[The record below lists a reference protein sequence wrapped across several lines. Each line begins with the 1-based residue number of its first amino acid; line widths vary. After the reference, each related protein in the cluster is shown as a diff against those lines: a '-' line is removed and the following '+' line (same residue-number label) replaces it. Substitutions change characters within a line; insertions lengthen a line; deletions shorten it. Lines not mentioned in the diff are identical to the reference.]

1 MFCNSILGQ
10 TMSLATAPS
19 QHFRQKDHSWRT
31 YLALYSRLLWHDKAA
46 VFGLLIILVVVCAA
60 IFAPW
65 LAPHDPAAQN
75 MAATK
80 LPPAWRTIEE
90 QSLGFGEGNSV
101 VEQVTVTTGNPDFL
115 LGTDKLGRDQL
126 SRIIY
131 GARVSVT
138 VAFFGATLACLLGM
152 LIGLIAG
159 YVGGRVD
166 NALMSVINLLL
177 SIPYLVLVIVV
188 AAVLGRGLL
197 NVVLLFGITDAPIF
211 ARLTRGEVLRIR
223 HLGYI
228 EAATAL
234 GTQTPLVLR
243 KHIVPN
249 LIGPLVTLATFEMS
263 SMIFYE
269 AGLSFL
275 GLSVP
280 ESVPSWGNM
289 LSNGREFLLVGMPW
303 LMIYPGLAI
312 AVTSLGLNLF
322 GDWLRDIL
330 DPTSRR

>member
-1 MFCNSILGQ
+1 MTTLTAQPQSTRPVQDWRYRLGV
-10 TMSLATAPS
+10 TL
-19 QHFRQKDHSWRT
+19 HLFWR
-31 YLALYSRLLWHDKAA
+31 DKAA
-46 VFGLLIILVVVCAA
+46 VVGLLIILLVVIAA
-60 IFAPW
+60 VGAPW
-65 LAPHDPAAQN
+65 LAPHDPTAQN

-90 QSLGFGEGNSV
+90 RTLGFGKDNST
-101 VEQVTVTTGNPDFL
+101 VEVVTVTKGAPDHL
-115 LGTDKLGRDQL
+115 LGTDKLGRDQW

-138 VAFFGATLACLLGM
+138 VAFFGAALACLLGM
-152 LIGLIAG
+152 LIGMVAG
-159 YVGGRVD
+159 YVGGKVD
-166 NALMSVINLLL
+166 TILMTVINLLL

-228 EAATAL
+228 EAANAL
-234 GTQTPLVLR
+234 GTRGPQILR
-243 KHIVPN
+243 NHILPN

-289 LSNGREFLLVGMPW
+289 LANGREFLLIGMPW

-312 AVTSLGLNLF
+312 ALTSLGLNLF
-322 GDWLRDIL
+322 GDWLRDVL
-330 DPTSRR
+330 DPTSRRR

>member
-1 MFCNSILGQ
+1 MQATTSVEFKRGQ
-10 TMSLATAPS
+10 ESPLI
-19 QHFRQKDHSWRT
+19 RQLVT
-31 YLALYSRLLWHDKAA
+31 VSRLLWRDKPAT
-46 VFGLLIILVVVCAA
+46 VGLMIILLVVFTA
-60 IFAPW
+60 IFAP
-65 LAPHDPAAQN
+65 LIAPHDPLEQN
-75 MAATK
+75 MDATK
-80 LPPAWRTIEE
+80 LPPVWRSLEE
-90 QSLGFGEGNSV
+90 TDLGLDDEGNMVEV
-101 VEQVTVTTGNPDFL
+101 VTMIRGDPAHL

-138 VAFFGATLACLLGM
+138 VAFFGAALAA
-152 LIGLIAG
+152 LIGMTAGLVAG
-159 YVGGRVD
+159 YSGGWVD
-166 NALMSVINLLL
+166 NVISALVNLLL
-177 SIPYLVLVIVV
+177 SVPYLVLVIVV

-223 HLGYI
+223 ESGYV
-228 EAATAL
+228 EAARSI
-234 GTQTPLVLR
+234 GTETPSILLS
-243 KHIVPN
+243 HIVPN

-280 ESVPSWGNM
+280 ETVPSWGNM
-289 LSNGREFLLVGMPW
+289 LSKGREFLLTGMPW

-312 AVTSLGLNLF
+312 AITSLGINLF
-322 GDWLRDIL
+322 GDWLRDVL
-330 DPTSRR
+330 DPSTRHR

>member
-1 MFCNSILGQ
+1 MAI
-10 TMSLATAPS
+10 ATAERD
-19 QHFRQKDHSWRT
+19 QFREAERSWT
-31 YLALYSRLLWHDKAA
+31 TGIATYSRLLWRDKAA
-46 VFGLLIILVVVCAA
+46 VVGLLIIITVVLTA

-65 LAPHDPAAQN
+65 LAPHDPSAQN
-75 MAATK
+75 MAMTK
-80 LPPAWRTIEE
+80 LPPAWRSIEE
-90 QSLGFGEGNSV
+90 RSLGFGEGKSV
-101 VEQVTVTTGNPDFL
+101 VEQVTVTKGDPAYL

-138 VAFFGATLACLLGM
+138 VAFFGAALACLVGM

-159 YVGGRVD
+159 YMGGRVD
-166 NALMSVINLLL
+166 GILMALINLLL

-234 GTQTPLVLR
+234 GTQMPLVLR
-243 KHIVPN
+243 RHIVPN

-289 LSNGREFLLVGMPW
+289 LSNGREFLLIGMPW

-312 AVTSLGLNLF
+312 AITSLGLNLF
-322 GDWLRDIL
+322 GDWLRDVL
-330 DPTSRR
+330 DPTNRRR

>member
-1 MFCNSILGQ
+1 MTTIAAGNEPYVKQ
-10 TMSLATAPS
+10 ARRTN
-19 QHFRQKDHSWRT
+19 HFVT
-31 YLALYSRLLWHDKAA
+31 YLRLLLRDKAA
-46 VFGLLIILVVVCAA
+46 LFGLLIIAVVVFTA
-60 IFAPW
+60 IAAPW
-65 LAPHDPAAQN
+65 LAPHNPAAQN
-75 MAATK
+75 MASTK

-90 QSLGFGEGNSV
+90 KSLGFGEGNSV
-101 VEQVTVTTGNPDFL
+101 VEEVTVTQGDPSYL

-138 VAFFGATLACLLGM
+138 VAFFGATLAL
-152 LIGLIAG
+152 LIGMTIGLVAG
-159 YVGGRVD
+159 YMGGHVD
-166 NALMSVINLLL
+166 NLLMAVVNLLL
-177 SIPYLVLVIVV
+177 SVPYLVLVIVV

-223 HLGYI
+223 RLGYI
-228 EAATAL
+228 EAANATGAKA
-234 GTQTPLVLR
+234 PMILR

-289 LSNGREFLLVGMPW
+289 LSNGREFLLTGMPW

-312 AVTSLGLNLF
+312 ALTSLGFNLF
-322 GDWLRDIL
+322 GDWLRDVL
-330 DPTSRR
+330 DPMARTR

>member
-1 MFCNSILGQ
+1 MTTITAGEEQLLEQRPRRSP
-10 TMSLATAPS
+10 LAT
-19 QHFRQKDHSWRT
+19 
-31 YLALYSRLLWHDKAA
+31 YVRLLLQDRAA
-46 VFGLLIILVVVCAA
+46 VVGLLIILLVVFAA
-60 IFAPW
+60 VAAPW
-65 LAPHDPAAQN
+65 LAPHNPAQQN

-90 QSLGFGEGNSV
+90 TTLGFGEGNSV
-101 VEQVTVTTGNPDFL
+101 VEQVMVLQGDPTHL

-138 VAFFGATLACLLGM
+138 VAFFGAALAL
-152 LIGLIAG
+152 LIGMTVGLVAG
-159 YVGGRVD
+159 YMGGHVD
-166 NALMSVINLLL
+166 NALMALVNLLL

-223 HLGYI
+223 RLGYI
-228 EAATAL
+228 EAANATGSKA
-234 GTQTPLVLR
+234 PMILR

-289 LSNGREFLLVGMPW
+289 LSNGREFLLTGMPW

-312 AVTSLGLNLF
+312 ALTSLGFNLF
-322 GDWLRDIL
+322 GDWLRDVL
-330 DPTSRR
+330 DPTSRAR

>member
-1 MFCNSILGQ
+1 MTTIAAEQKFN
-10 TMSLATAPS
+10 
-19 QHFRQKDHSWRT
+19 RQNDSWRSQLGLT
-31 YLALYSRLLWHDKAA
+31 MRLFWRDKAA
-46 VFGLLIILVVVCAA
+46 VVGLLIILIVVFAA
-60 IFAPW
+60 LAAPW

-80 LPPAWRTIEE
+80 LPPAWRTLEE
-90 QSLGFGEGNSV
+90 RSLGFGEGNTT
-101 VEQVTVTTGNPDFL
+101 VEKVTVIQGDPAYL
-115 LGTDKLGRDQL
+115 LGTDKLGRDQW

-138 VAFFGATLACLLGM
+138 VAFFGAALACLLGM
-152 LIGLIAG
+152 MIGLVAG

-166 NALMSVINLLL
+166 AALMTVINLLL

-234 GTQTPLVLR
+234 GTQAPLILR
-243 KHIVPN
+243 KHIIPN

-289 LSNGREFLLVGMPW
+289 LSNGREFLLIGMPW
-303 LMIYPGLAI
+303 LMIYPGVAI
-312 AVTSLGLNLF
+312 ALTSLGLNLF
-322 GDWLRDIL
+322 GDWLRDVL
-330 DPTSRR
+330 DPTSRRG

>member
-1 MFCNSILGQ
+1 MTITTAGQ
-10 TMSLATAPS
+10 EVYQADRS
-19 QHFRQKDHSWRT
+19 QRGAQFAHYVH
-31 YLALYSRLLWHDKAA
+31 LLWRDKAA
-46 VFGLLIILVVVCAA
+46 VVGLCIILLVVIAA

-65 LAPHDPAAQN
+65 LAPDDPTAQN

-80 LPPAWRTIEE
+80 LPPAWRTLEE
-90 QSLGFGEGNSV
+90 RTLGFGEKGGV
-101 VEQVTVTTGNPDFL
+101 VEEVTTIKGDPAHL
-115 LGTDKLGRDQL
+115 LGTDKLGRDQW

-138 VAFFGATLACLLGM
+138 VAFFGAVLALFIGM
-152 LIGLIAG
+152 MVGLIAG
-159 YVGGRVD
+159 YAGGHVD
-166 NALMSVINLLL
+166 NALMAVINLLL

-223 HLGYI
+223 RLGYI
-228 EAATAL
+228 EAANATGSKA
-234 GTQTPLVLR
+234 TSILR
-243 KHIVPN
+243 RHIVPH

-289 LSNGREFLLVGMPW
+289 LSNGREFLLTGMPW

-312 AVTSLGLNLF
+312 ALTSLGLNLF
-322 GDWLRDIL
+322 GDWLRDVL
-330 DPTSRR
+330 DPTSRRV

>member
-1 MFCNSILGQ
+1 MTTI
-10 TMSLATAPS
+10 TAE
-19 QHFRQKDHSWRT
+19 QIINRQAEGWREQVGMT
-31 YLALYSRLLWHDKAA
+31 LRLFWRDKAA
-46 VFGLLIILVVVCAA
+46 VVGLLIILIVVFAA
-60 IFAPW
+60 LAAPW

-80 LPPAWRTIEE
+80 LPPAWRTLEE
-90 QSLGFGEGNSV
+90 RSLGFGEGNST
-101 VEQVTVTTGNPDFL
+101 VEKVTVIQGDPAYL
-115 LGTDKLGRDQL
+115 LGTDKLGRDQW

-138 VAFFGATLACLLGM
+138 VAFFGAALAGILGM
-152 LIGLIAG
+152 LIGLVAG

-166 NALMSVINLLL
+166 GALMSVINLLL

-223 HLGYI
+223 RLGYI

-234 GTQTPLVLR
+234 GTQAPLILR
-243 KHIVPN
+243 KHIIPN

-289 LSNGREFLLVGMPW
+289 LANGREFLLIGMPW

-312 AVTSLGLNLF
+312 ALTSLGLNLF
-322 GDWLRDIL
+322 GDWLRDLL
-330 DPTSRR
+330 DPTSRRG

>member
-1 MFCNSILGQ
+1 MTTVAI
-10 TMSLATAPS
+10 S
-19 QHFRQKDHSWRT
+19 QNRHSETNHWGAQVVK
-31 YLALYSRLLWHDKAA
+31 YMRLLGRDRAA
-46 VFGLLIILVVVCAA
+46 VVGLLIIVIVVVTALL
-60 IFAPW
+60 APW
-65 LAPHDPAAQN
+65 LAPHNPSAQN

-80 LPPAWRTIEE
+80 LPPAWRTMEE
-90 QSLGFGEGNSV
+90 KTLGFGDNNTV
-101 VEQVTVTTGNPDFL
+101 VEEVTVVQGDPQYL

-138 VAFFGATLACLLGM
+138 VAFFGAALALLIGM
-152 LIGLIAG
+152 AVGLIAG
-159 YVGGRVD
+159 YVGGHLD
-166 NALMSVINLLL
+166 NALMAVINLLL

-223 HLGYI
+223 RLGYI
-228 EAATAL
+228 EAADATGTTA
-234 GTQTPLVLR
+234 TTILR
-243 KHIVPN
+243 RHIVPN

-312 AVTSLGLNLF
+312 AITSLGLNLF
-322 GDWLRDIL
+322 GDWLRDVL
-330 DPTSRR
+330 DPMSRSGK